1 MFFGLLVSHSSLSD
15 AGHASASTPASTA
28 ADFPARA
35 ATSAYPTP
43 RRALLGD
50 GAPAIR
56 IAVRSASAPRR
67 DRSGAC

>member
-15 AGHASASTPASTA
+15 ARYASASTPASVA

-35 ATSAYPTP
+35 ATSAFPMS
-43 RRALLGD
+43 RRLLLGD
-50 GAPAIR
+50 TAPVVR

-67 DRSGAC
+67 DRSGGC